1 MSNPSRTNRGTV
13 PIIGIVGGIGSGKS
27 SVARQLHE
35 QLPVVVV
42 DADKAGHQVLTEQTT
57 KQALRARFG
66 DKFFD
71 EQGDIDRPVLGRL
84 VFGTDPESK
93 TAKKDLETIV
103 HPRIGE
109 ILREQIAAAQAKPG
123 IMAVILDAA
132 VLLETG
138 WKEFCDTVVFID
150 VPEDIRRNRVI
161 QNRNWTAEEFAAR
174 EANQLPLE
182 TKKQL
187 SDHVIDN
194 STTVEFAA
202 QQLRQIVAKIAG
214 SSAKS

>member
-1 MSNPSRTNRGTV
+1 MP
-13 PIIGIVGGIGSGKS
+13 
-27 SVARQLHE
+27 VA
-35 QLPVVVV
+35 VV

-66 DKFFD
+66 DEIFH
-71 EQGDIDRPVLGRL
+71 EQGDINRPKLGRL

-93 TAKKDLETIV
+93 TAKTDLESIV

-109 ILREQIAAAQAKPG
+109 ILREQIAAAQAQTG
-123 IMAVILDAA
+123 IKAVILDAA

-182 TKKQL
+182 IKKQL